1 MSFEPNP
8 YKLSET
14 SSIVMTER
22 QAAKYNK
29 KSAKTLYR
37 RRKNGQIS
45 YIDDDGRISYLKDDL
60 DAYLAARR
68 VAATAS
74 PPPERASKFRPMS
87 RRAQDSQDALID
99 II

>member
-1 MSFEPNP
+1 MSFEPKP

-22 QAAKYNK
+22 QAAKYIK

-68 VAATAS
+68 VAATA
-74 PPPERASKFRPMS
+74 PHPAERKTKYRKTSIRSEANRS
-87 RRAQDSQDALID
+87 ALLD